1 MGKVQA
7 LSNIVNRST
16 SGNDKVEEITGT
28 TFLKPV
34 CTRWCSEYYAVERV
48 VKIGITE
55 AEKCAKEL
63 KIQPLSEADFLFLNS
78 FLKLMKIIVRAMDF
92 LQQEK
97 DCYMG
102 HLIPTIMGIQKKLE
116 ENTDKAMEPLKKAL
130 LAGLVA
136 RFSSVLHDQDYIIAT
151 MLLPQFRLSCVSEE
165 RRLECRQLV
174 HDYVQRVQ
182 REVGDLHV
190 STFRSTESS
199 QQESAHHNNDDDLF
213 SFLQSSYSSD
223 QACDSDTLSNEV
235 SSYFISRDTS
245 VKCLTQYAAISTAFM
260 KCNATLPCSA
270 AVERLFSVASQI
282 LTKRRCRL
290 SDDNFDKLVFLRYFL
305 KSNT

>member
-1 MGKVQA
+1 M
-7 LSNIVNRST
+7 
-16 SGNDKVEEITGT
+16 
-28 TFLKPV
+28 
-34 CTRWCSEYYAVERV
+34 
-48 VKIGITE
+48 KIGITE

-116 ENTDKAMEPLKKAL
+116 ESTDKAMEPLKKAL
-130 LAGLVA
+130 LDGLVA

-174 HDYVQRVQ
+174 HDYVLRVQ

-199 QQESAHHNNDDDLF
+199 QHIMMMTIYFHF
-213 SFLQSSYSSD
+213 SSQV
-223 QACDSDTLSNEV
+223 TLV
-235 SSYFISRDTS
+235 I
-245 VKCLTQYAAISTAFM
+245 
-260 KCNATLPCSA
+260 
-270 AVERLFSVASQI
+270 
-282 LTKRRCRL
+282 
-290 SDDNFDKLVFLRYFL
+290 KLVTVILCLMKFLVILFPEIHQ
-305 KSNT
+305 SNV

>member
-1 MGKVQA
+1 
-7 LSNIVNRST
+7 
-16 SGNDKVEEITGT
+16 
-28 TFLKPV
+28 
-34 CTRWCSEYYAVERV
+34 
-48 VKIGITE
+48 
-55 AEKCAKEL
+55 
-63 KIQPLSEADFLFLNS
+63 
-78 FLKLMKIIVRAMDF
+78 MKIIVRAMDF

-130 LAGLVA
+130 LDGLVA

-190 STFRSTESS
+190 SNFRSTESS
-199 QQESAHHNNDDDLF
+199 QQESAHHNDDDDLF
-213 SFLQSSYSSD
+213 
-223 QACDSDTLSNEV
+223 
-235 SSYFISRDTS
+235 
-245 VKCLTQYAAISTAFM
+245 
-260 KCNATLPCSA
+260 
-270 AVERLFSVASQI
+270 
-282 LTKRRCRL
+282 
-290 SDDNFDKLVFLRYFL
+290 
-305 KSNT
+305 